1 MAEPQYDPNGL
12 GNGAPDSS
20 EANGSLPE
28 RFQGM
33 TAEQIAAAYEQYEQE
48 TTRRM
53 QELEPA
59 RQAYEE
65 LQPYGGYDAL
75 KAAYAQTYNEY
86 QNLLNQVGGQQVNPQ
101 QYQNGHQPQ
110 QPSEDWTQDWDYRT
124 PQQQAQII
132 AQQVLQ
138 QMNQQAESYYSR
150 ALQQLQ
156 EQNKQEHERQRREFD
171 VYRSVLDRQRQNPD
185 LDATQLLQEAV
196 SISNSPP
203 ERLMDVAAR
212 MLADKTGKS
221 QAEIE
226 RLAQERFEQMKADWE
241 QEQQNRELSSL
252 NDGGDAFPFGQFR
265 DPETGAVPSRQET
278 ERRVM
283 EKLLSDPNSGF
294 TKAHFS

>member
-20 EANGSLPE
+20 EANGNLPD
-28 RFQGM
+28 RFAGM
-33 TAEQIAAAYEQYEQE
+33 SAEQIAEQYQQYEQE

-59 RQAYEE
+59 WQAYQE

-75 KAAYAQTYNEY
+75 KQAYAQTYNEY
-86 QNLLNQVGGQQVNPQ
+86 QTLLQQVN
-101 QYQNGHQPQ
+101 G
-110 QPSEDWTQDWDYRT
+110 
-124 PQQQAQII
+124 
-132 AQQVLQ
+132 Q
-138 QMNQQAESYYSR
+138 QMNQQPTQSNYQQPSGDDWIPSNWDYLSPQEQAQR
-150 ALQQLQ
+150 IAQHNLQQLSQVADQYRQQLRQ
-156 EQNKQEHERQRREFD
+156 ELQAEQRAELEKQRREFD
-171 VYRSVLDRQRQNPD
+171 VYRSVLDRQRKEPE

-196 SISNSPP
+196 GISQAPP

-212 MLADKTGKS
+212 ILADKSGKS

-226 RLAQERFEQMKADWE
+226 RLAQERFEQMKATWE

-265 DPETGAVPSRQET
+265 NPETGAVPSKQEV

-283 EKLLSDPNSGF
+283 EKAIQSGEF
-294 TKAHFS
+294 NRAHFID